1 MRRLIA
7 ILGKGYQ
14 VLKIYE
20 SQNKL
25 RGELFDKQ
33 GDKKWVRACDF
44 YEKDRDNTEFRV
56 REWFGFDNACRIP
69 FERRNGKIILYP
81 VDKQKR
87 VICTNEDYVEWCEA
101 MQSEVTE
108 EEITPE
114 YYDFCC
120 ETDIEDERANL
131 DVEVDGYIVAFASL
145 GLWNGRVNGA
155 KVIGTNVKDI
165 LYDSNCDYYTWYC
178 DVHNVRFSGA
188 HHDGRN
194 NYLYR
199 VAKDKET
206 AERLANRI
214 AYHEMTEKEFRR
226 ATKSLR
232 PYVAKVYGW

>member
-7 ILGKGYQ
+7 IYRHNDEEARIYNSSTSFICEVKNIKTNAKVGYLA
-14 VLKIYE
+14 VSCE
-20 SQNKL
+20 SDC
-25 RGELFDKQ
+25 E
-33 GDKKWVRACDF
+33 
-44 YEKDRDNTEFRV
+44 EKDLLPISFNTYYK
-56 REWFGFDNACRIP
+56 IP

-87 VICTNEDYVEWCEA
+87 VICTNEDYIEWCEV
-101 MQSEVTE
+101 MKSEVTE

-114 YYDFCC
+114 YYDYCC

-155 KVIGTNVKDI
+155 KVIGSNVKDI

-206 AERLANRI
+206 AERLVNKI
-214 AYHEMTEKEFRR
+214 AYHGMTEEEFRR